1 LRKSLD
7 KATRKRLLIGRFQ
20 ERDARQH
27 NRTRP
32 ECKPS
37 ARLSLDVWFE
47 RLEIGGRLP
56 DVPLFLKDGPCL
68 KVALGQTYR
77 RVCRQSRLLEDL
89 QSLETA
95 HQAS

>member
-1 LRKSLD
+1 
-7 KATRKRLLIGRFQ
+7 
-20 ERDARQH
+20 
-27 NRTRP
+27 
-32 ECKPS
+32 
-37 ARLSLDVWFE
+37 
-47 RLEIGGRLP
+47 LEIGGRLP